1 MVAFD
6 PQSRHAAHH
15 TYQRQNISNH
25 ERALSTAAGI
35 ILTGAGLHRGG
46 ILGLAG
52 LTLGGLLLARG
63 GTGHC
68 NLKGLLND
76 PQAEIRHLR
85 ARIRQL
91 SATLAHAS
99 AKHNGTSLRSPTRA
113 PEAFDAQQIPGG
125 SYAVDPASANR
136 MSGHF

>member
-6 PQSRHAAHH
+6 PQSRHAAQHA
-15 TYQRQNISNH
+15 YQRHNISH
-25 ERALSTAAGI
+25 RERALSTAAGI
-35 ILTGAGLHRGG
+35 VLTGAGLHRGG

-68 NLKGLLND
+68 NLKGLLED

-99 AKHNGTSLRSPTRA
+99 AEHSGTDVRST
-113 PEAFDAQQIPGG
+113 EAFDTEQIPGG

-136 MSGHF
+136 LSGHF

>member
-15 TYQRQNISNH
+15 AYQRQNISNRQ
-25 ERALSTAAGI
+25 RALSTAAGI
-35 ILTGAGLHRGG
+35 VLTGAGLHRGG

-63 GTGHC
+63 GSGHC
-68 NLKGLLND
+68 NLKGLLDD

-99 AKHNGTSLRSPTRA
+99 AERNGTGARSA
-113 PEAFDAQQIPGG
+113 EAFDAEQIPGG
-125 SYAVDPASANR
+125 SYAVDRPSARR
-136 MSGHF
+136 MSGHC